1 MQKCLIT
8 GATGLVGQSLLPKL
22 AQKYEVISLGK
33 TQPSNYITQHVAVDF
48 SSDWDIQQ
56 LPEKVD
62 LIIHLAQSA
71 HFRDFPG
78 KASQVFYT
86 NTLSTMKLLDYAHQA
101 GVSKFMYASSGG
113 VYGKGNQLFGE
124 EATIVSNNQLGFY
137 LGTKLSSEVLLESY
151 QSFFDIDVLR
161 FFFVY
166 GEHQQQNM
174 LIPRLINSVQQ
185 GLPIT
190 LQGEEGL
197 KINPIYVEDATD
209 ALMALTT
216 KTGYNQI
223 NIAGNEV
230 LSLKQIAEIIQEVT
244 HQKAVFQYA
253 EGEVQHLMA
262 DTSKMHRLATKPT
275 TSFAKGVKIL
285 VENKTS

>member
-62 LIIHLAQSA
+62 LILHLAQSA

-113 VYGKGNQLFGE
+113 VYGKGDQLFDE
-124 EATIVSNNQLGFY
+124 EAAIVSNNQLGFY

-166 GEHQQQNM
+166 GERQQQNM

-197 KINPIYVEDATD
+197 KINPIYVEDATN

-223 NIAGNEV
+223 NIAGHEV

-275 TSFAKGVKIL
+275 TSFAEGVKIL